1 MNPDEK
7 DRIIFL
13 SSNTELIDKIEACL
27 GTMGYDG
34 KTLRAH
40 SLSTYSDYVR
50 DGVCLTIA
58 DDSYGSVV
66 LSQAIAISR
75 SIDRDLPFIV
85 IIDKNDQDEA
95 IKLFDEGASDYIT
108 TDNLCRLKPV
118 MVREIKAYGETI
130 AVKKARQ
137 EIRELNNII
146 DSAEDEIYVLDGKDF
161 KIKFAN
167 RKATRNL
174 KYTLN
179 ELKHMSMNSVTQEVV
194 PVSMV
199 NGVDSTHAKKTFYTR
214 MRRKDGTTYPAEAVY
229 QTAETDGK
237 MAILCIVQDI
247 TEKQTAK
254 QQAVMLNKAIEA
266 SSSAVIITDAGF
278 NIIYTNNAMSKLT
291 GKARNEIIG
300 KNILATL
307 ELDKSCSEF
316 EKALKG
322 CLKGDNW
329 VGEYTRMSAD
339 GEQYNVLGSVSPV
352 FNEKCGVENI
362 IIVEED
368 ISERI
373 RIKSQLMHAQKM
385 ETVGE
390 LTSGIA
396 HDFTNMLTAIGGFAS
411 IMKRKMDQENNMYTY
426 VEKIFDLTL
435 RAKSLTQN
443 LLTFSR
449 KQMQAERVISLNTL
463 VDTVSGFL
471 SMVIGNKLEI
481 NLNLSAED
489 MNIIG
494 DPVQLEQVIIN
505 LATNARDAIEKNGIL
520 TISTDKVM
528 ISETGTGFREYAVIS
543 VKDNG
548 CGIEESKIKKIF
560 EPFFT
565 TKEEG
570 KGTGLGLYI
579 VSDIIARHHGFIE
592 CKSEIGVGT
601 EFIIKLPVTQE
612 KLEKD
617 TDEAD
622 IKTSKNATILLVEDE
637 KMVRESLINALDAY
651 GYKVVEAVNGKDA
664 VDKFISY
671 GNKIDLV
678 ISDIVM
684 PVMDG
689 IEAYEKM
696 CEKDPDLKII
706 FTTGYVGEAHKRN
719 NFDEKNHIILLKPLL
734 VKELI
739 KRIEQLIGNKP
750 AQK

>member
-7 DRIIFL
+7 DCIIYL
-13 SSNTELIDKIEACL
+13 SGKTGLVSEVDKCL
-27 GTMGYDG
+27 STIGYDG
-34 KTLRAH
+34 KTVTVD
-40 SLSTYSDYVR
+40 SLSIYSENIRSGRCV
-50 DGVCLTIA
+50 LTIA
-58 DDSYGSVV
+58 DNSIGSVI
-66 LSQAIAISR
+66 LSQAISISK
-75 SIDRDLPFIV
+75 SIDRELPFVV
-85 IIDKNDQDEA
+85 IIDKNEQEQA
-95 IKLFDEGASDYIT
+95 VKLIDEGASDYIT

-118 MVREIKAYGETI
+118 LKREVKAYKEMI
-130 AVKKARQ
+130 AVRKARQ

-146 DSAEDEIYVLDGKDF
+146 DSAEDEIYILDGNDF
-161 KIKFAN
+161 RIKFAN
-167 RKATRNL
+167 RKALRNL
-174 KYTLN
+174 QYTLH
-179 ELKHMSMNSVTQEVV
+179 ELKELSMNSITQEVV
-194 PVSMV
+194 PVTMV
-199 NGVDSTHAKKTFYTR
+199 NPTGKSHAKKTFYTKLK
-214 MRRKDGTTYPAEAVY
+214 RKDGTLYPAEAVY
-229 QTAETDGK
+229 QTAETEGK
-237 MAILCIVQDI
+237 RAILCIVQDI
-247 TEKQTAK
+247 TEKQSVK

-266 SSSAVIITDAGF
+266 SASAVIITDSSF
-278 NIIYTNNAMSKLT
+278 KIIYTNNAMSKLS

-300 KNILATL
+300 KNILETL
-307 ELDKSCSEF
+307 ELDKNSTEV
-316 EKALKG
+316 EKALKE
-322 CLKGDNW
+322 CLKGISW
-329 VGEYTRMSAD
+329 VGEYTRIAAD
-339 GEQYNVLGSVSPV
+339 GEKYTVLGSVSPV
-352 FNEKCGVENI
+352 FNEAYGVDNI

-411 IMKRKMDQENNMYTY
+411 IMKRKMDTESSFYTY
-426 VEKIFDLTL
+426 VEKIFDLTI

-449 KQMQAERVISLNTL
+449 KQMQSERVISLNTL

-471 SMVIGNKLEI
+471 AMVIGNKLEI
-481 NLNLSAED
+481 NLNLSEED

-505 LATNARDAIEKNGIL
+505 LATNARDAIQKNGIL

-528 ISETGTGFREYAVIS
+528 MSETGSGFREYAVIS

-548 CGIEESKIKKIF
+548 SGIEESKIKKIF

-579 VSDIIARHHGFIE
+579 VSDIISRHHGFIE
-592 CKSEIGVGT
+592 CRSEVGVGT
-601 EFIIKLPVTQE
+601 EFIIKIPVTHE
-612 KLEKD
+612 KLE
-617 TDEAD
+617 TEQDEAEV
-622 IKTSKNATILLVEDE
+622 KTSKNATILLVEDE

-651 GYKVVEAVNGKDA
+651 GYRVVEAVNGKDA
-664 VDKFISY
+664 VEKFINSKE
-671 GNKIDLV
+671 KIDLV

-696 CEKDPDLKII
+696 CEKRPDLKVI

-719 NFDEKNHIILLKPLL
+719 NFDEKDHVILLKPLL

-739 KRIEQLIGNKP
+739 KRIEQLIK
-750 AQK
+750 K